1 MKKLII
7 ADIALLLCSKLA
19 KLPAALF
26 AFLAKIPIIGKV
38 FGLISKMFLL
48 FGKFLIIPFYVLTAV
63 LTVML
68 LLKLIKRIKK
78 KKAQKIGS
86 YDLPHE
92 QTSAEYAR
100 ERNKEFLRNGEPDRM
115 NIFKD

>member
-1 MKKLII
+1 
-7 ADIALLLCSKLA
+7 
-19 KLPAALF
+19 
-26 AFLAKIPIIGKV
+26 
-38 FGLISKMFLL
+38 
-48 FGKFLIIPFYVLTAV
+48 
-63 LTVML
+63 ML

-78 KKAQKIGS
+78 KKAQKIGN

-100 ERNKEFLRNGEPDRM
+100 ERNREFLRNGEPDRM

>member
-1 MKKLII
+1 
-7 ADIALLLCSKLA
+7 
-19 KLPAALF
+19 
-26 AFLAKIPIIGKV
+26 
-38 FGLISKMFLL
+38 
-48 FGKFLIIPFYVLTAV
+48 
-63 LTVML
+63 ML

-100 ERNKEFLRNGEPDRM
+100 ERNREFLRNGEPDRM

>member
-1 MKKLII
+1 MKRLII

-38 FGLISKMFLL
+38 FRLISKMFLL
-48 FGKFLIIPFYVLTAV
+48 FGKFLTVPFYILTAI
-63 LTVML
+63 LIVML

-78 KKAQKIGS
+78 KKAQS
-86 YDLPHE
+86 NLPHE

-100 ERNKEFLRNGEPDRM
+100 ERNREFLRNGEPNRM

>member
-63 LTVML
+63 LIVML
-68 LLKLIKRIKK
+68 FLKLIKRIKK

-100 ERNKEFLRNGEPDRM
+100 ERNREFLRNGEPDRM